1 MARGSHDDV
10 LREHQAGYALA
21 FDVLVDLGSFRD
33 LHRHRRCVQIAQP
46 FTWEHGYLQPEDVTP
61 ALGGELG
68 ELYCSALDRAFAAA
82 QEIRE
87 VSPEAADY
95 LLPMAYRTRCLFK
108 MDWAQAAYMI
118 EQRTAPAGH
127 FSYRR
132 VAWQMY
138 QALRARYPALAAPI
152 RAVDPNASLDLLDR

>member
-1 MARGSHDDV
+1 LVA
-10 LREHQAGYALA
+10 AG
-21 FDVLVDLGSFRD
+21 
-33 LHRHRRCVQIAQP
+33 
-46 FTWEHGYLQPEDVTP
+46 T
-61 ALGGELG
+61 
-68 ELYCSALDRAFAAA
+68 AA
-82 QEIRE
+82 QQVRQ

-95 LLPMAYRTRCLFK
+95 LLPLAYRTRCLFK

-132 VAWQMY
+132 VAWGMY

-152 RAVDPNASLDLLDR
+152 RATDPEGVFDLLNR

>member
-1 MARGSHDDV
+1 
-10 LREHQAGYALA
+10 
-21 FDVLVDLGSFRD
+21 
-33 LHRHRRCVQIAQP
+33 
-46 FTWEHGYLQPEDVTP
+46 
-61 ALGGELG
+61 
-68 ELYCSALDRAFAAA
+68 
-82 QEIRE
+82 
-87 VSPEAADY
+87 
-95 LLPMAYRTRCLFK
+95 
-108 MDWAQAAYMI
+108 MI